1 MRWWVICLAAPA
13 VLAACGSQPGPAHP
27 SAPSSDSVAP
37 TVNSAN
43 VKRIRPAL
51 PAGYEVTDIAGPV
64 SAAALW
70 GFGSGWSAAPPQCA
84 ALADPAP
91 ADAGAR
97 GLSASGP
104 GGTVYVVVA
113 AAPAAAMSGVAA
125 PAPAADAAAPAA
137 DVAALAEQCG
147 QWTMNFAHTTGVATL
162 VEAPH
167 IDGVQTIAMTVAT
180 RTAVESGT
188 ETVGQAS
195 TAQAYLDH
203 HVAFV
208 TLVTE
213 PGSARPPLDGNF
225 VADLLVKTVAALR
238 G

>member
-1 MRWWVICLAAPA
+1 MNP
-13 VLAACGSQPGPAHP
+13 
-27 SAPSSDSVAP
+27 
-37 TVNSAN
+37 AN
-43 VKRIRPAL
+43 VKRIRSAL
-51 PAGYEVTDIAGPV
+51 PAGYEVADMAGPV
-64 SAAALW
+64 SAAGLW
-70 GFGSGWSAAPPQCA
+70 GFGSGWRAAPPQCA

-91 ADAGAR
+91 ADTGAR

-113 AAPAAAMSGVAA
+113 AGAASAA
-125 PAPAADAAAPAA
+125 THDIT
-137 DVAALAEQCG
+137 ALAEQCG
-147 QWTMNFAHTTGVATL
+147 QWTMNFTHTSDGAQTL
-162 VEAPH
+162 
-167 IDGVQTIAMTVAT
+167 AMTVAT

-188 ETVGQAS
+188 ETVGQAD
-195 TAQAYLDH
+195 TVQAYLDD

-213 PGSARPPLDGNF
+213 PGSAHPPLDGGF

>member
-1 MRWWVICLAAPA
+1 MRRWVICLMVPA
-13 VLAACGSQPGPAHP
+13 LLAACGPRPGPAHQ
-27 SAPSSDSVAP
+27 STSSSGAVAP
-37 TVNSAN
+37 TVNPAN
-43 VKRIRPAL
+43 VKRIRPEL
-51 PAGYEVTDIAGPV
+51 PAGYEVADMAGPV
-64 SAAALW
+64 SAAGLW

-91 ADAGAR
+91 ADTGAR

-104 GGTVYVVVA
+104 GGTVYVVVSTA
-113 AAPAAAMSGVAA
+113 DSGVT
-125 PAPAADAAAPAA
+125 
-137 DVAALAEQCG
+137 ALGDQCG
-147 QWTMNFAHTTGVATL
+147 QWTMNFAHTSGVVNL

-167 IDGVQTIAMTVAT
+167 IDGAQTLAMTVAT

-188 ETVGQAS
+188 ETVGQAD
-195 TAQAYLDH
+195 TAQAYLDD

-213 PGSARPPLDGNF
+213 PGSAHPPLDGGF
-225 VADLLVKTVAALR
+225 VAALLVKTVAALR

>member
-1 MRWWVICLAAPA
+1 MRRWVICLMVPA
-13 VLAACGSQPGPAHP
+13 LLTACGPRPGPAHQ
-27 SAPSSDSVAP
+27 STSSSGAVAS
-37 TVNSAN
+37 TVNPAN
-43 VKRIRPAL
+43 VKRIRSAL
-51 PAGYEVTDIAGPV
+51 PAGYEVADMAGPV
-64 SAAALW
+64 SAAGLW
-70 GFGSGWSAAPPQCA
+70 GFGSGWRAAPPQCA

-91 ADAGAR
+91 ADTGAR

-113 AAPAAAMSGVAA
+113 AGAASAA
-125 PAPAADAAAPAA
+125 THDIT
-137 DVAALAEQCG
+137 ALADQCG
-147 QWTMNFAHTTGVATL
+147 QWTMNFTHTSGVVNL

-167 IDGVQTIAMTVAT
+167 IDGAQTLAMTVAT

-188 ETVGQAS
+188 ETVGQAD
-195 TAQAYLDH
+195 TVQAYLDD

-213 PGSARPPLDGNF
+213 PGSAHPPLDGGF